1 MITVLISDGD
11 AGSKKK
17 RVKKSKKERRLDAK
31 KQKADRVSPGGPVK
45 KSKPL
50 KKKK

>member
-1 MITVLISDGD
+1 LTADGGD
-11 AGSKKK
+11 ASSNKK

-31 KQKADRVSPGGPVK
+31 KQKADRVSTSVPVK

-50 KKKK
+50 KKK